1 MKIQIIG
8 YSGSGKSN
16 LAWRLATHYNI
27 PCLHLDG
34 VQFYGNWDIRD
45 DDEQNNIVR
54 DFLAKND
61 SWVIDGNYSRIAP
74 ERFTQSDIT
83 IFLNYNRFYCY
94 RKARQRA
101 IENRGKIRYSCP
113 CPEKFDREFQRW
125 ILWDSRIAHCRK
137 RHKINL
143 NRTNGQKL
151 MFRNLRQLNKW
162 LKSNNIEHRMLY
174 DANLE
179 K

>member
-16 LAWRLATHYNI
+16 LAWRLASHYNI

-61 SWVIDGNYSRIAP
+61 NWVIDGNYSRIAP

-101 IENRGKIRYSCP
+101 IENRGKIRKEPDFKSLQ
-113 CPEKFDREFQRW
+113 KVKDRLTKQVHDRNKQMNETSNMHFINIHW
-125 ILWDSRIAHCRK
+125 FIKILCSLVHPSFIMPRITFYIK
-137 RHKINL
+137 
-143 NRTNGQKL
+143 
-151 MFRNLRQLNKW
+151 
-162 LKSNNIEHRMLY
+162 KS
-174 DANLE
+174 
-179 K
+179 